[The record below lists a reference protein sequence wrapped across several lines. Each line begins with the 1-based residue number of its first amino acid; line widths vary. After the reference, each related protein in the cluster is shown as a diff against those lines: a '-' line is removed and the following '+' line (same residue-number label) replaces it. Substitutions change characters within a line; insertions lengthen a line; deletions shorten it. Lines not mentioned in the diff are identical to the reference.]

1 MDCINCHKKYARKS
15 SFDKHLVLCDFI
27 NTNKR
32 GRRLIIEEEDDIPT
46 YHQLVKI
53 VQELSLKYS
62 KLDTKMDEMQK
73 WVDKKKKKIDI
84 ITWLNSNALKVEYDE
99 WYKNINVS
107 IDSSFEHNISQ
118 IFLEILQ
125 ENLAIK
131 SIYCFNQKQHIF
143 YMCEHGWRKLLPDD
157 FMRLLKNIQFK
168 LMRKLGEW
176 KDTIPNYDNNDKMV
190 ELYNKTMYKLLTY
203 NEDVNIN
210 KIKTGLYNYLKIDLK
225 NVYEYEFE
233 F

>member
-1 MDCINCHKKYARKS
+1 MNCINCQKKYTRKTS
-15 SFDKHLVLCDFI
+15 YDKHLVLCDFI

-32 GRRLIIEEEDDIPT
+32 GRRLIIEEDGDIPT
-46 YHQLVKI
+46 YNQLVTI

-62 KLDTKMDEMQK
+62 KLETKLDEMQK
-73 WVDKKKKKIDI
+73 WVDNKKKKIDI
-84 ITWLNSNALKVEYDE
+84 VAWLNSNAPNIEYDE
-99 WYKNINVS
+99 WYKHINVT
-107 IDSSFEHNISQ
+107 IESSFEHNIIQ

-125 ENLAIK
+125 ENLITK
-131 SIYCFNQKQHIF
+131 SIYCFNQKQNTF
-143 YMCEHGWRKLLPDD
+143 YICENGWRKLLPDD
-157 FMRLLKNIQFK
+157 LMRLLKNIQFK

-203 NEDVNIN
+203 NEDINIS
-210 KIKTGLYNYLKIDLK
+210 KIKMGLYNYLKVDLK
-225 NVYEYEFE
+225 NIYEYEFE